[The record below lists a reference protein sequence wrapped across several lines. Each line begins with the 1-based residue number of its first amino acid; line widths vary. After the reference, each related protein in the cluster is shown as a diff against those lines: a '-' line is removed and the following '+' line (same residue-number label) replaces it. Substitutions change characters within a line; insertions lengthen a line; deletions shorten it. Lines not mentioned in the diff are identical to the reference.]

1 MVTFMRLGFLR
12 KMTVNHPHR
21 QMCETRLKFLHRKL
35 SGYCIIKRVSQ
46 HHSRTRKKNFTTH
59 SPGLVTSEQTSKQ
72 SSTNTVSGGHSQ
84 CLCVSGGCDDSPNA
98 HKSELQASPL
108 SMGFKVKDTRLRYW
122 NDKRQ
127 RRILIFLALIFKP
140 FFCYSQQNI
149 IKSHYN
155 LSQVMLISLY

>member
-1 MVTFMRLGFLR
+1 
-12 KMTVNHPHR
+12 
-21 QMCETRLKFLHRKL
+21 MCETHLKFLHRKL
-35 SGYCIIKRVSQ
+35 KVDTALLSEYHSIIQEQERKI
-46 HHSRTRKKNFTTH
+46 SRHT
-59 SPGLVTSEQTSKQ
+59 PGLVTSEQTSKQ
-72 SSTNTVSGGHSQ
+72 SSTNTVSGGLSQ

-108 SMGFKVKDTRLRYW
+108 SMGFKVKDTRLRYL

-140 FFCYSQQNI
+140 FFCYSQQKI

-155 LSQVMLISLY
+155 LSQLMLISLN

>member
-1 MVTFMRLGFLR
+1 
-12 KMTVNHPHR
+12 
-21 QMCETRLKFLHRKL
+21 MCETRLKFLHRKL
-35 SGYCIIKRVSQ
+35 KVDTALLSEYHSIIQEQERKI
-46 HHSRTRKKNFTTH
+46 SRH
-59 SPGLVTSEQTSKQ
+59 TSEQTSKQ

-84 CLCVSGGCDDSPNA
+84 CLCVSGCCDDSPNA

-108 SMGFKVKDTRLRYW
+108 SMGFKVEDTRLRYW

-149 IKSHYN
+149 IKSHCN
-155 LSQVMLISLY
+155 LSQLILISLN